1 MPCDTEALAGE
12 IAAVALRE
20 RAATGRPCRLRQ
32 SAVVGAFL
40 TALVDGRSQTAAA
53 RHAGLSEAIVRRWRQ
68 LGSADGATGAYVLF
82 ARAVQ
87 VARAA
92 RAPAAPE
99 PVPADPL
106 PCPAPVIDPPAPSSP
121 VPAHLVDRWQRVLAQ
136 AAQATDLDA
145 RVIREAVGADMRAHG
160 VAELPAAPASRLML
174 PANLP
179 WPEVQRRY
187 LAWRAAQGLPGLTEY
202 QLERELPRWYH
213 AHVTS

>member
-1 MPCDTEALAGE
+1 
-12 IAAVALRE
+12 
-20 RAATGRPCRLRQ
+20 
-32 SAVVGAFL
+32 VGAFL

-68 LGSADGATGAYVLF
+68 LGSADGAMGAYVLF
-82 ARAVQ
+82 AQAVQ
-87 VARAA
+87 VARTA
-92 RAPAAPE
+92 RAPAAPD

-121 VPAHLVDRWQRVLAQ
+121 AVPAHLVDRWQRVLAQ

-145 RVIREAVGADMRAHG
+145 RVIREVVGADMRAHG
-160 VAELPAAPASRLML
+160 VSALPAASSRLTL